1 MPELEIIGVP
11 LSNYVRSLRMMCE
24 EKGVPYRINP
34 ALPHSPDVNAIHPAG
49 QIPCMRHGD
58 VKLFESKAIANYIDK
73 MFSGPNLFPDNP
85 IEAAKVEQWVSYC
98 NVKVDR
104 WLIREFVVPSVLF
117 DKTKG
122 PDTAKIAAALPEIEK
137 CAKVLDEA
145 VAATGYL
152 VGNRL
157 TYADC
162 NVFPMLATALNFPQ
176 GKDIINR
183 YKDLSAYI
191 AKLSERSSYK
201 KSLGERTLAELSTEV
216 VASVRGAR

>member
-1 MPELEIIGVP
+1 
-11 LSNYVRSLRMMCE
+11 MMCE
-24 EKGVPYRINP
+24 EKGVHYRLNP
-34 ALPHSPDVNAIHPAG
+34 ALPHSPDVIAIHPAG

-58 VKLFESKAIANYIDK
+58 VSLFESKAIASYIDK
-73 MFSGPNLFPDNP
+73 IFPGPNLFPDNP

-104 WLIREFVVPSVLF
+104 WLIREFVVPSVFF

-122 PDTAKIAAALPEIEK
+122 PDTVKIAVALPEIEK

-152 VGNRL
+152 VGNRV

-162 NVFPMLATALNFPQ
+162 NVIPMLATVLNFPQ
-176 GKDIINR
+176 GKEIISR
-183 YKDLSAYI
+183 YKNLSAYI
-191 AKLSERSSYK
+191 AKLSDRSSYK
-201 KSLGERTLAELSTEV
+201 KSLGGRTLAELSTEV
-216 VASVRGAR
+216 VSSVRGTR

>member
-24 EKGVPYRINP
+24 EKGVPYRLNP

-58 VKLFESKAIANYIDK
+58 VTLFESKAIASYIDK

-104 WLIREFVVPSVLF
+104 WLIREFVVPSVFF

-137 CAKVLDEA
+137 CARVLDEA

-162 NVFPMLATALNFPQ
+162 NVIPMLATALNFPQ
-176 GKDIINR
+176 GKEIISR
-183 YKDLSAYI
+183 YNNLSAYI
-191 AKLSERSSYK
+191 AKLSDRSSYK
-201 KSLGERTLAELSTEV
+201 NSLGGRTLAELATEV
-216 VASVRGAR
+216 VASVGGAR